1 MLIQGFLPDDGVVKR
16 PRDYKEAKDSS
27 GWRMVQNRLMA
38 GFPHPSWPFLGNM
51 WCGVVRENNSTGLM
65 S

>member
-1 MLIQGFLPDDGVVKR
+1 MLIQGFIPDDGVVKR

-38 GFPHPSWPFLGNM
+38 GFPHRS
-51 WCGVVRENNSTGLM
+51 
-65 S
+65 